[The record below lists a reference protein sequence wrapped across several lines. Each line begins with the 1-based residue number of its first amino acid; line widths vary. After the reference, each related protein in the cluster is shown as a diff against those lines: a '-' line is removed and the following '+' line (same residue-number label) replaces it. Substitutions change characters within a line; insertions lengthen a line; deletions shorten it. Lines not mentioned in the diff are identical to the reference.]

1 MRRVGAGAIHAEEAR
16 AGDTVVVLAA
26 LAHGALSAPD
36 PRIDEALVA
45 DLHAARAG
53 AESLHDAKGFVT
65 ECKRRYAA
73 TLLHVEALAA
83 AQVEVALPDVQ
94 VGVADARAGDAHQH
108 FAALRLRR
116 LGEHL
121 LQRPAVLDDL
131 IADHCF
137 RRLASN
143 IRARAQ
149 RLVDVPEDVVER
161 LDADRHADHVGR
173 YPGL

>member
-1 MRRVGAGAIHAEEAR
+1 APWTIHSQKPPAA
-16 AGDTVVVLAA
+16 ATVLVLAA

-36 PRIDEALVA
+36 PRIYEALVA

-53 AESLHDAKGFVT
+53 AESLHHAKGFVT

-116 LGEHL
+116 
-121 LQRPAVLDDL
+121 
-131 IADHCF
+131 
-137 RRLASN
+137 
-143 IRARAQ
+143 
-149 RLVDVPEDVVER
+149 
-161 LDADRHADHVGR
+161 
-173 YPGL
+173 